1 MGGGVTNPLFALDI
15 TEEINDGKKNQIQD
29 SQEEILNIKQ
39 NGKLNADMK
48 LGKKFTTITN
58 EANSNG
64 TATGKTLT
72 IQDDHEADNI
82 VITNLGNQDSSKWQ
96 TKVVQGSKEGLSL
109 TIENGSGGD
118 SGAAAKWSGEIAGGA
133 GTLKINNAHADSEW
147 TGVVTGGA
155 GKVEITN
162 SGTYKTGKVTGG
174 DGAVSITNAGTFQS
188 DVDTQKGDVTLT
200 NNKTW
205 ETGTITHKGAGNLTI
220 NNNKD
225 ATLKSVISGNSA
237 GTGTITIYNN
247 GTMDTSATITAN
259 SATKQLVINNGMP
272 EETLN
277 ANAEI
282 KGAITAGDNGAIIT
296 NRAKISGLI
305 TAGGGKGEQ
314 GTTINNFSGS
324 ITGGIKGS
332 VGDLTI
338 ENYAEISGSSKK
350 IETVADGN
358 LTINNYAGGDIKAEI
373 DAATQVATSVNITNY
388 AGATISGAVKLKSED
403 QKSATLTNH
412 GSITSAIDAS
422 GQNVTITNAGSIT
435 HANGVKF
442 TGETQKTNT
451 LNNSGH
457 ISKVETA
464 TGGVLTLTNTGSG
477 IIDVI
482 NAGSSTNINVASGY
496 AVDISSDR
504 KKADGGAW
512 VYETDGAINVTG
524 DGKVNFGTGSAGA
537 AFRAAGNNGPAFIIA
552 DMDIGKQYDL
562 SKFIAGNKA
571 NTNMA
576 TTDQIAQNIG
586 FTNSLYG
593 ASFDSNGIMTISV
606 EANKSI
612 GALGAI
618 QSIANMNSQMTRAQS
633 IIDGVFDAVAT
644 GEIGNLPY
652 PREGAISTQYTGAS
666 KKSKLEELAE
676 AVESEKDPKAKEEKL
691 ALLLAE
697 KERANK
703 SWIGF
708 ATPYFSTSSI
718 AATGFAATNGSAMG
732 FVGGAAKA
740 LDNGVLFGAH
750 IGVESQNAGK
760 VGAEMQSLG
769 SSFMAGVHTK
779 MPLGQVNK
787 ASLSLVPF
795 VKLQANA
802 MLAANSY
809 RLTPLMDTTREAT
822 GLVSGFS
829 ASALFG
835 LDMPTNFGYITPE
848 IGLMQQAVIM
858 PELAFNS
865 FNTAANNQTI
875 KGTTATPMYL
885 LAQVRY
891 TKAIKLEKMS
901 LFPTIKAGI
910 RYAMTGNSFV
920 SSINVQN
927 GLFYATNNID
937 SFVGVLEAGLGAKL
951 GQNASINLSYG
962 GEFGAQVKT
971 HNINVRVGWQF

>member
-1 MGGGVTNPLFALDI
+1 MGGGVTNPLFAKEVNSDI
-15 TEEINDGKKNQIQD
+15 GSDALKNNHN
-29 SQEEILNIKQ
+29 EAELTFGQ
-39 NGKLNADMK
+39 NA
-48 LGKKFTTITN
+48 KFTENQTLGDKTTSIIN
-58 EANSNG
+58 NAN
-64 TATGKTLT
+64 K
-72 IQDDHEADNI
+72 I
-82 VITNLGNQDSSKWQ
+82 
-96 TKVVQGSKEGLSL
+96 
-109 TIENGSGGD
+109 GGD
-118 SGAAAKWSGEIAGGA
+118 SGDKKLTIDTTNKNPTITITNKVGGSNSWNAEIDAQAYEGELILNNGGEAAAKWSKKVTGA
-133 GTLKINNAHADSEW
+133 SAKGDNKKLTINNAHAESEW
-147 TGVVTGGA
+147 SGAIEAKQSITTINNKGKITGAITGAEGAVTVNNSGTIETGAITGGA
-155 GKVEITN
+155 GGLTIENKENGTIKSATTTTGQFNLTNNGKIEGAITASGVTEIMNNGTISGAITMSGTNKSTLTNFGTISAEVKLSGGKDTANASTLVNNHGGEITKITFNDDHGVIENQGIIGDQKTATNVAIGQTASKAGHTIRNLTGGQIVSKIEMKTAATDGKINTLDNQGLISGAIEFGEGHDKDAKGGGITN
-162 SGTYKTGKVTGG
+162 SGTISGTTLLQGKN
-174 DGAVSITNAGTFQS
+174 IN
-188 DVDTQKGDVTLT
+188 LT
-200 NNKTW
+200 N
-205 ETGTITHKGAGNLTI
+205 
-220 NNNKD
+220 
-225 ATLKSVISGNSA
+225 
-237 GTGTITIYNN
+237 
-247 GTMDTSATITAN
+247 
-259 SATKQLVINNGMP
+259 
-272 EETLN
+272 
-277 ANAEI
+277 
-282 KGAITAGDNGAIIT
+282 
-296 NRAKISGLI
+296 
-305 TAGGGKGEQ
+305 
-314 GTTINNFSGS
+314 SGS
-324 ITGGIKGS
+324 ITGEITLKG
-332 VGDLTI
+332 GTANANEHL
-338 ENYAEISGSSKK
+338 
-350 IETVADGN
+350 
-358 LTINNYAGGDIKAEI
+358 
-373 DAATQVATSVNITNY
+373 
-388 AGATISGAVKLKSED
+388 
-403 QKSATLTNH
+403 
-412 GSITSAIDAS
+412 
-422 GQNVTITNAGSIT
+422 TITNSGSID
-435 HANGVKF
+435 KI
-442 TGETQKTNT
+442 T
-451 LNNSGH
+451 LNQGNSVAHISNSGQ
-457 ISKVETA
+457 IGSLNFAVAGTA
-464 TGGVLTLTNTGSG
+464 VLGKNFAVTLEDKASYDTN
-477 IIDVI
+477 
-482 NAGSSTNINVASGY
+482 
-496 AVDISSDR
+496 
-504 KKADGGAW
+504 
-512 VYETDGAINVTG
+512 GAIKI
-524 DGKVNFGTGSAGA
+524 DGNTNATIKLEGVSNA
-537 AFRAAGNNGPAFIIA
+537 RAAGDKAFIVN
-552 DMDIGKQYDL
+552 IGQGFQVGEAYDL
-562 SKFIAGNKA
+562 KNFIKA
-571 NTNMA
+571 NAIQNAQGGNIKDTLA
-576 TTDQIAQNIG
+576 QSLEGRIDTTQNIYDINFSG
-586 FTNSLYG
+586 G
-593 ASFDSNGIMTISV
+593 AMTISV

-644 GEIGNLPY
+644 GEIGNLSY

-858 PELAFNS
+858 PELTFNS
-865 FNTAANNQTI
+865 FNTAANNQVI

-910 RYAMTGNSFV
+910 RYAMAGNSFV

-951 GQNASINLSYG
+951 GQNTAINLSYG

>member
-1 MGGGVTNPLFALDI
+1 MGGGVTNPLFALDLTDNSDKNAEVAKDDY
-15 TEEINDGKKNQIQD
+15 TE
-29 SQEEILNIKQ
+29 LNIKGT
-39 NGKLNADMK
+39 NGQLNFNAN
-48 LGKKFTTITN
+48 LGKNVETINN
-58 EANSNG
+58 EANSKG
-64 TATGKTLT
+64 AATGKTLT
-72 IQDDHEADNI
+72 IQNDHLKDQ
-82 VITNLGNQDSSKWQ
+82 ITINNLGNTDESKWQ
-96 TKVVQGSKEGLSL
+96 TKVVQGTKADLVL
-109 TIENGSGGD
+109 TINNGSEK
-118 SGAAAKWSGEIAGGA
+118 AAAKWSGEIAGGA

-147 TGVVTGGA
+147 IGVVTGGA

-188 DVDTQKGDVTLT
+188 EVDTQKGDVTLT

-205 ETGTITHKGAGNLTI
+205 ETGAITHKGAGNLTI

-237 GTGTITIYNN
+237 GTGEINIINN
-247 GTMDTSATITAN
+247 GTMDTTATITADDK
-259 SATKQLVINNGMP
+259 TKRLNIQNGVSSTEAANPQADIKGTITAKANGALIINH
-272 EETLN
+272 
-277 ANAEI
+277 AI
-282 KGAITAGDNGAIIT
+282 ISGAITAG
-296 NRAKISGLI
+296 S
-305 TAGGGKGEQ
+305 GKGDK
-314 GTTINNFSGS
+314 GTTIRNLSGS
-324 ITGGIKGS
+324 ITGGIKAGA
-332 VGDLTI
+332 GDLTI
-338 ENYAEISGSSKK
+338 ENYAEISGSGKK
-350 IETVADGN
+350 IETAAGN
-358 LTINNYAGGDIKAEI
+358 LTINNHAGDIKAEI
-373 DAATQVATSVNITNY
+373 DAATAVATSVNITNY
-388 AGATISGAVKLKSED
+388 AGATISGEVKLKSAE
-403 QKSATLTNH
+403 QKSATLDNRGKITGAVTATGENV
-412 GSITSAIDAS
+412 SI
-422 GQNVTITNAGSIT
+422 NNAGSIT

-442 TGETQKTNT
+442 TGADSKVNT

-457 ISKVETA
+457 ISKVDTA

-482 NAGSSTNINVASGY
+482 NAGASTTINVASGY

-504 KKADGGAW
+504 TKADGGAW

-524 DGKVNFGTGSAGA
+524 DGKVNFETGSAGA
-537 AFRAAGNNGPAFIIA
+537 AFRAAGNNGPAFIIT

-562 SKFIAGNKA
+562 KSFIKGQDK
-571 NTNMA
+571 TNMT

-593 ASFDSNGIMTISV
+593 ASFDSNGMMTISV

-644 GEIGNLPY
+644 GEIGNLSY

-697 KERANK
+697 KEKANK

-858 PELAFNS
+858 PELTFNS
-865 FNTAANNQTI
+865 FNTTANNQTI

-910 RYAMTGNSFV
+910 RYAMAGNSFV
-920 SSINVQN
+920 SSINVQKR
-927 GLFYATNNID
+927 LFYATNNID

-951 GQNASINLSYG
+951 GQNTAINLSYG

>member
-1 MGGGVTNPLFALDI
+1 MKTGKIGGGDGGLT
-15 TEEINDGKKNQIQD
+15 INNKENAKIESAVESSGA
-29 SQEEILNIKQ
+29 LNIV
-39 NGKLNADMK
+39 N
-48 LGKKFTTITN
+48 
-58 EANSNG
+58 NG
-64 TATGKTLT
+64 TM
-72 IQDDHEADNI
+72 
-82 VITNLGNQDSSKWQ
+82 
-96 TKVVQGSKEGLSL
+96 
-109 TIENGSGGD
+109 
-118 SGAAAKWSGEIAGGA
+118 SGEIKGTAQGA
-133 GTLKINNAHADSEW
+133 TSIINNASGTISGKITMTGSASTLTNSGKITSAD
-147 TGVVTGGA
+147 GVLLSGGKDTANASTLVNNHGGEITKITFNDDHGVIENQGIIGDQNTATNVAIGQTASKAGHTIKNLTGGQIVSKIEMTKA
-155 GKVEITN
+155 AADGKINTLDNQGLISGAIEFGEGHDKDAKGGSITN
-162 SGTYKTGKVTGG
+162 SGTISGTTLLQGKN
-174 DGAVSITNAGTFQS
+174 IN
-188 DVDTQKGDVTLT
+188 LT
-200 NNKTW
+200 N
-205 ETGTITHKGAGNLTI
+205 
-220 NNNKD
+220 
-225 ATLKSVISGNSA
+225 
-237 GTGTITIYNN
+237 
-247 GTMDTSATITAN
+247 
-259 SATKQLVINNGMP
+259 
-272 EETLN
+272 
-277 ANAEI
+277 
-282 KGAITAGDNGAIIT
+282 
-296 NRAKISGLI
+296 
-305 TAGGGKGEQ
+305 
-314 GTTINNFSGS
+314 SGS
-324 ITGGIKGS
+324 ITGEITLKG
-332 VGDLTI
+332 GT
-338 ENYAEISGSSKK
+338 
-350 IETVADGN
+350 
-358 LTINNYAGGDIKAEI
+358 
-373 DAATQVATSVNITNY
+373 ATANEH
-388 AGATISGAVKLKSED
+388 L
-403 QKSATLTNH
+403 
-412 GSITSAIDAS
+412 
-422 GQNVTITNAGSIT
+422 TITNSGSIDKIT
-435 HANGVKF
+435 LNQANSVAHISNSGQIGSLNFAQAGTAVLGKNFAVTLEDKASYDANGAIKIE
-442 TGETQKTNT
+442 G
-451 LNNSGH
+451 
-457 ISKVETA
+457 TA
-464 TGGVLTLTNTGSG
+464 TNQKIHLE
-477 IIDVI
+477 
-482 NAGSSTNINVASGY
+482 
-496 AVDISSDR
+496 DIS
-504 KKADGGAW
+504 A
-512 VYETDGAINVTG
+512 T
-524 DGKVNFGTGSAGA
+524 
-537 AFRAAGNNGPAFIIA
+537 RAAGDKAFIVN
-552 DMDIGKQYDL
+552 IGQGFQVGEAYDL
-562 SKFIAGNKA
+562 QNFIKA
-571 NTNMA
+571 NEIKVGAQDIKGTLGTYLTGKVG
-576 TTDQIAQNIG
+576 TTQNIYDINFSG
-586 FTNSLYG
+586 G
-593 ASFDSNGIMTISV
+593 AMTISV

-644 GEIGNLPY
+644 GEIGNLSY

-910 RYAMTGNSFV
+910 RYAMAGNSFV

-951 GQNASINLSYG
+951 GQNTAINLSYG

>member
-1 MGGGVTNPLFALDI
+1 MSKASGDTND
-15 TEEINDGKKNQIQD
+15 
-29 SQEEILNIKQ
+29 
-39 NGKLNADMK
+39 KLNVLNNWGTISGDIEVGKDANTNMK
-48 LGKKFTTITN
+48 GNSVNNYNIITGAVTLQGKNINLTNFGSITG
-58 EANSNG
+58 EITLKGG
-64 TATGKTLT
+64 TATVGEHLT
-72 IQDDHEADNI
+72 
-82 VITNLGNQDSSKWQ
+82 
-96 TKVVQGSKEGLSL
+96 
-109 TIENGSGGD
+109 
-118 SGAAAKWSGEIAGGA
+118 
-133 GTLKINNAHADSEW
+133 
-147 TGVVTGGA
+147 
-155 GKVEITN
+155 ITN
-162 SGTYKTGKVTGG
+162 SG
-174 DGAVSITNAGTFQS
+174 SIDKITLNQANSVAHISNSGSIGSLNFAQAGTAVLGKNFA
-188 DVDTQKGDVTLT
+188 VTLED
-200 NNKTW
+200 K
-205 ETGTITHKGAGNLTI
+205 A
-220 NNNKD
+220 
-225 ATLKSVISGNSA
+225 S
-237 GTGTITIYNN
+237 Y
-247 GTMDTSATITAN
+247 DT
-259 SATKQLVINNGMP
+259 
-272 EETLN
+272 
-277 ANAEI
+277 
-282 KGAITAGDNGAIIT
+282 NGAIKIEGT
-296 NRAKISGLI
+296 NTNSTIKLEGVSNARA
-305 TAGGGKGEQ
+305 AGDKAFIVNIGQGFQVGEAYELKNFIKANAIQNAQGGNIKDTLAQSLEGRID
-314 GTTINNFSGS
+314 TTQNIYDINFSG
-324 ITGGIKGS
+324 
-332 VGDLTI
+332 
-338 ENYAEISGSSKK
+338 
-350 IETVADGN
+350 
-358 LTINNYAGGDIKAEI
+358 
-373 DAATQVATSVNITNY
+373 
-388 AGATISGAVKLKSED
+388 GA
-403 QKSATLTNH
+403 
-412 GSITSAIDAS
+412 
-422 GQNVTITNAGSIT
+422 
-435 HANGVKF
+435 
-442 TGETQKTNT
+442 
-451 LNNSGH
+451 
-457 ISKVETA
+457 
-464 TGGVLTLTNTGSG
+464 
-477 IIDVI
+477 
-482 NAGSSTNINVASGY
+482 
-496 AVDISSDR
+496 
-504 KKADGGAW
+504 
-512 VYETDGAINVTG
+512 
-524 DGKVNFGTGSAGA
+524 
-537 AFRAAGNNGPAFIIA
+537 
-552 DMDIGKQYDL
+552 
-562 SKFIAGNKA
+562 
-571 NTNMA
+571 
-576 TTDQIAQNIG
+576 
-586 FTNSLYG
+586 
-593 ASFDSNGIMTISV
+593 MTISV

-644 GEIGNLPY
+644 GEIGNLSY

-676 AVESEKDPKAKEEKL
+676 AVESEKDPKVKEEKL

-697 KERANK
+697 KEKANK

-858 PELAFNS
+858 PELTFNS

-910 RYAMTGNSFV
+910 RYAMMGDSFV
-920 SSINVQN
+920 SAIRFTSSSSES
-927 GLFYATNNID
+927 FYATNTID
-937 SFVGVLEAGLGAKL
+937 SFVGVVEAGLGAKI
-951 GQNASINLSYG
+951 GENTGINLSYG
-962 GEFGAQVKT
+962 GEFGSQIST

>member
-1 MGGGVTNPLFALDI
+1 MGGGVTNPLFAKEVNNDI
-15 TEEINDGKKNQIQD
+15 TANALKNVHN
-29 SQEEILNIKQ
+29 EAELTFGQ
-39 NGKLNADMK
+39 NA
-48 LGKKFTTITN
+48 KFTAEQTLGSNTTTIIN
-58 EANSNG
+58 NANKIGGDNG
-64 TATGKTLT
+64 DKTLT
-72 IQDDHEADNI
+72 ITGEATDRKQITIQNNSNTDTGWNSAI
-82 VITNLGNQDSSKWQ
+82 TATDYKGELVIF
-96 TKVVQGSKEGLSL
+96 
-109 TIENGSGGD
+109 NGSD
-118 SGAAAKWSGEIAGGA
+118 NAAAKWTKAVTA
-133 GTLKINNAHADSEW
+133 GTTDETSKLTINNAHADSVW
-147 TGVVTGGA
+147 SGNIDAKGAANITNSGVFKGAVTGGA
-155 GKVEITN
+155 GA
-162 SGTYKTGKVTGG
+162 VT
-174 DGAVSITNAGTFQS
+174 I
-188 DVDTQKGDVTLT
+188 T
-200 NNKTW
+200 NNKEW
-205 ETGTITHKGAGNLTI
+205 GETGNKDTGKITSKAGDLIVNNAKDATIYGSIVGDSDTKSTGKITI
-220 NNNKD
+220 NNNGIIGAASD
-225 ATLKSVISGNSA
+225 AKIEPGDKA
-237 GTGTITIYNN
+237 GTLT
-247 GTMDTSATITAN
+247 
-259 SATKQLVINNGMP
+259 INNGMP
-272 EETLN
+272 GETLN

-282 KGAITAGDNGAIIT
+282 KGAITAGANGAIIT
-296 NRAKISGLI
+296 NRAIISGAI
-305 TAGGGKGEQ
+305 TAGSGKGEK
-314 GTTINNFSGS
+314 GTTITNYSGS

-332 VGDLTI
+332 AGDLTI
-338 ENYAEISGSSKK
+338 ENYAEISGNGKK
-350 IETVADGN
+350 IETAAGN
-358 LTINNYAGGDIKAEI
+358 LTINNHAGDIKAEI
-373 DAATQVATSVNITNY
+373 DAATAVATSVNITNY

-422 GQNVTITNAGSIT
+422 GQNVTITNTGSIT

-442 TGETQKTNT
+442 TGEAQKTNT

-457 ISKVETA
+457 ISKVDTV
-464 TGGVLTLTNTGSG
+464 TGGVLTLTNTGNG

-482 NAGSSTNINVASGY
+482 NAGTNTNINVASGY

-524 DGKVNFGTGSAGA
+524 DGKVNFETGSAGA
-537 AFRAAGNNGPAFIIA
+537 AFRAAGNNGPAFIIT

-562 SKFIAGNKA
+562 KSFIKGQDK
-571 NTNMA
+571 TNMT

-593 ASFDSNGIMTISV
+593 ASFDKNGIMTISV

-644 GEIGNLPY
+644 GEIGHLSY

-910 RYAMTGNSFV
+910 RYAMAGNSFV

-927 GLFYATNNID
+927 GLFYATNSID

-951 GQNASINLSYG
+951 GQNTAINLSYG

>member
-1 MGGGVTNPLFALDI
+1 MGGGGVTNPLFAEEVNIDK
-15 TEEINDGKKNQIQD
+15 EINGKDLN
-29 SQEEILNIKQ
+29 SEESGKYNKEIVNISGAAGDLKGNSTLGTKTETLNIKSDSK
-39 NGKLNADMK
+39 GISGGTL
-48 LGKKFTTITN
+48 TIKDDHATETLTINN
-58 EANSNG
+58 EANEATKAAGKIAQG
-64 TATGKTLT
+64 TKADLVLT
-72 IQDDHEADNI
+72 IN
-82 VITNLGNQDSSKWQ
+82 
-96 TKVVQGSKEGLSL
+96 
-109 TIENGSGGD
+109 NGSEK
-118 SGAAAKWSGEIAGGA
+118 AAAKWSGEIAGGA
-133 GTLKINNAHADSEW
+133 GKLTINNAHAQSEW
-147 TGVVTGGA
+147 TGKVVA
-155 GKVEITN
+155 GNGTTEIKN
-162 SGTYKTGKVTGG
+162 DGVYKGV
-174 DGAVSITNAGTFQS
+174 V
-188 DVDTQKGDVTLT
+188 
-200 NNKTW
+200 
-205 ETGTITHKGAGNLTI
+205 ETGTDNNSTGNTTITNNLTWGSTGDDAKITHKGKGDLTI
-220 NNNKD
+220 NNNQGGTIASKILGD
-225 ATLKSVISGNSA
+225 TT
-237 GTGTITIYNN
+237 GTGTIKIVNN
-247 GTMDTSATITAN
+247 GEIASTAGITADDKTGYLSIENGVSSTGAANPQADIKSTITAKAN
-259 SATKQLVINNGMP
+259 GALIINK
-272 EETLN
+272 
-277 ANAEI
+277 AI
-282 KGAITAGDNGAIIT
+282 ISGAITGGSGESKDN
-296 NRAKISGLI
+296 K
-305 TAGGGKGEQ
+305 
-314 GTTINNFSGS
+314 GTTIRNLSGS
-324 ITGGIKGS
+324 ITGGIKAGT
-332 VGDLTI
+332 GDLTI

-350 IETVADGN
+350 IETVSGTKK
-358 LTINNYAGGDIKAEI
+358 LTINNHAGDIKAEI

-388 AGATISGAVKLKSED
+388 AGATISGAVKLKSAD

-412 GSITSAIDAS
+412 GSITNAIDAS
-422 GQNVTITNAGSIT
+422 GQNVTITNTGSIT

-442 TGETQKTNT
+442 TGEAQKTNT

-464 TGGVLTLTNTGSG
+464 TANSILTLTNTGNG

-512 VYETDGAINVTG
+512 VYDTDGAINVTG

-571 NTNMA
+571 NTNMT

-644 GEIGNLPY
+644 GEIGNLSY

-666 KKSKLEELAE
+666 RKSKLEELAE

-697 KERANK
+697 KEKANK

-910 RYAMTGNSFV
+910 RYAMMGDSFV
-920 SSINVQN
+920 SAIRFTSSSSES
-927 GLFYATNNID
+927 FYATNTID
-937 SFVGVLEAGLGAKL
+937 SFVGVVEAGLGAKI
-951 GQNASINLSYG
+951 GENTGINLSYG
-962 GEFGAQVKT
+962 GEFGSQIST

>member
-1 MGGGVTNPLFALDI
+1 MGGGVTNPLFAEEVNIDK
-15 TEEINDGKKNQIQD
+15 EINGKDLTNEESNKYNKDIVNISGAGGELKGDATKLGKNT
-29 SQEEILNIKQ
+29 STLNIK
-39 NGKLNADMK
+39 NDSKGISGGKV
-48 LGKKFTTITN
+48 
-58 EANSNG
+58 
-64 TATGKTLT
+64 T
-72 IQDDHEADNI
+72 IQDDHATNSVTINNYAQDGAKAAGEIVQGGKAGTSAEQPFTLTINNGTSEALGKWNGKVTGSTADNAKL
-82 VITNLGNQDSSKWQ
+82 VINNDHAESEW
-96 TKVVQGSKEGLSL
+96 
-109 TIENGSGGD
+109 I
-118 SGAAAKWSGEIAGGA
+118 GEIAGGKA
-133 GTLKINNAHADSEW
+133 ATEVNNYGTMKTGKIGGGDGGLTINNKENAKIESAVESSGALNIVNNGTMSGEIKGTAQGATSIINNASGTISGKITM
-147 TGVVTGGA
+147 TGYASKLANSGKITSTDGVLLSGGKDTANASTLTNNHGGEITKITFNDDHGVIINQGIIGDKNTATNVAIGQTGSKAGHTIKNITGGQIVSKIEMTKA
-155 GKVEITN
+155 AADGKINTLDNQGLISGAIEFGEEHDKDAKGGGITN
-162 SGTYKTGKVTGG
+162 SGTISGTTLLQGKN
-174 DGAVSITNAGTFQS
+174 IN
-188 DVDTQKGDVTLT
+188 LT
-200 NNKTW
+200 N
-205 ETGTITHKGAGNLTI
+205 
-220 NNNKD
+220 
-225 ATLKSVISGNSA
+225 
-237 GTGTITIYNN
+237 
-247 GTMDTSATITAN
+247 
-259 SATKQLVINNGMP
+259 
-272 EETLN
+272 
-277 ANAEI
+277 
-282 KGAITAGDNGAIIT
+282 
-296 NRAKISGLI
+296 
-305 TAGGGKGEQ
+305 
-314 GTTINNFSGS
+314 SGS
-324 ITGGIKGS
+324 ITGEITLKG
-332 VGDLTI
+332 GT
-338 ENYAEISGSSKK
+338 
-350 IETVADGN
+350 
-358 LTINNYAGGDIKAEI
+358 
-373 DAATQVATSVNITNY
+373 ATANEH
-388 AGATISGAVKLKSED
+388 L
-403 QKSATLTNH
+403 
-412 GSITSAIDAS
+412 
-422 GQNVTITNAGSIT
+422 TITNSGSIDKIKLDN
-435 HANGVKF
+435 ANSVAHI
-442 TGETQKTNT
+442 
-451 LNNSGH
+451 NNSGS
-457 ISKVETA
+457 IGSLNFAAAGTA
-464 TGGVLTLTNTGSG
+464 VLGKNFAVTLEDKASYDTN
-477 IIDVI
+477 
-482 NAGSSTNINVASGY
+482 
-496 AVDISSDR
+496 
-504 KKADGGAW
+504 
-512 VYETDGAINVTG
+512 GAIKI
-524 DGKVNFGTGSAGA
+524 DGNTNATIKLEGVSNA
-537 AFRAAGNNGPAFIIA
+537 RAAGDKAFIVN
-552 DMDIGKQYDL
+552 IGQGFQVGEAYDL
-562 SKFIAGNKA
+562 KNFIKA
-571 NTNMA
+571 NAIQNAQGTSIKDTLA
-576 TTDQIAQNIG
+576 QSLEGRIDTTQNIYDINFSG
-586 FTNSLYG
+586 G
-593 ASFDSNGIMTISV
+593 AMTINI

-644 GEIGNLPY
+644 GEIGHLSY

-676 AVESEKDPKAKEEKL
+676 AVEAEKDPKVKEEKL

-697 KERANK
+697 KEKANK

-910 RYAMTGNSFV
+910 RYAMAGNSFV

-951 GQNASINLSYG
+951 GQNTAINLSYG

>member
-1 MGGGVTNPLFALDI
+1 MAKDDY
-15 TEEINDGKKNQIQD
+15 TE
-29 SQEEILNIKQ
+29 LNIKGADGQ
-39 NGKLNADMK
+39 LNFDAN
-48 LGKKFTTITN
+48 LGKNVETIN
-58 EANSNG
+58 NKANSKG
-64 TATGKTLT
+64 AATGKTLT
-72 IQDDHEADNI
+72 IQSDHLKDQ
-82 VITNLGNQDSSKWQ
+82 ITINNLGNTDESKWQ
-96 TKVVQGSKEGLSL
+96 TKVVQGNKADLVL
-109 TIENGSGGD
+109 TINNGSEK
-118 SGAAAKWSGEIAGGA
+118 AAAKWSGEITGGA
-133 GTLKINNAHADSEW
+133 GTLKINNAHANSEW

-174 DGAVSITNAGTFQS
+174 DGAVSITNTGTFQS
-188 DVDTQKGDVTLT
+188 EVDTQKGDVTLT

-205 ETGTITHKGAGNLTI
+205 ETGAITHKGAGNLTI

-237 GTGTITIYNN
+237 GTGEINIINN
-247 GTMDTSATITAN
+247 GTMDTTATITADN
-259 SATKQLVINNGMP
+259 KTKRLNIQNGVSSTGAANPQADIKGTITAKENGALIINH
-272 EETLN
+272 
-277 ANAEI
+277 AI
-282 KGAITAGDNGAIIT
+282 ISGAITAGNGEGD
-296 NRAKISGLI
+296 K
-305 TAGGGKGEQ
+305 
-314 GTTINNFSGS
+314 GTTITNFSGS
-324 ITGGIKGS
+324 ITGGIKAGT
-332 VGDLTI
+332 GDLTI
-338 ENYAEISGSSKK
+338 ENYAEISDNSKK
-350 IETVADGN
+350 IETVSGTKK
-358 LTINNYAGGDIKAEI
+358 LTINNHAGDIKAEI
-373 DAATQVATSVNITNY
+373 DAATQVATSVNITND
-388 AGATISGAVKLKSED
+388 AGATISGAVKLKSAD

-412 GSITSAIDAS
+412 GSITNAIDAG
-422 GQNVTITNAGSIT
+422 GQNVTINNTGSIT

-442 TGETQKTNT
+442 TGADSKVNT

-464 TGGVLTLTNTGSG
+464 TANSILTLTNTGSG

-482 NAGSSTNINVASGY
+482 NAGSSTTINVASGY

-504 KKADGGAW
+504 TKADGGAW

-562 SKFIAGNKA
+562 SKFIAGNKTS
-571 NTNMA
+571 TNMNTA
-576 TTDQIAQNIG
+576 DQIAQNIG

-593 ASFDSNGIMTISV
+593 ASFDKNGIMTISV

-644 GEIGNLPY
+644 GEIGNLSY
-652 PREGAISTQYTGAS
+652 PREGAISAQYTGAS

-835 LDMPTNFGYITPE
+835 LDMPTNFGFITPE

-858 PELAFNS
+858 PELTFNS

-885 LAQVRY
+885 LAQIRY
-891 TKAIKLEKMS
+891 TKAIKLEKIS

-910 RYAMTGNSFV
+910 RYAMAGNSFV

-951 GQNASINLSYG
+951 GQNTAINLSYG

>member
-1 MGGGVTNPLFALDI
+1 MNGKDLNNEFSGKYNVEIVDIKGGNGEISGNSTLGAK
-15 TEEINDGKKNQIQD
+15 TET
-29 SQEEILNIKQ
+29 LNIK
-39 NGKLNADMK
+39 NDSKGISDGKV
-48 LGKKFTTITN
+48 
-58 EANSNG
+58 
-64 TATGKTLT
+64 T
-72 IQDDHEADNI
+72 IQDDHT
-82 VITNLGNQDSSKWQ
+82 TNSVTINNYAQDGAKAAGEI
-96 TKVVQGSKEGLSL
+96 VQGGKEGLTL
-109 TIENGSGGD
+109 TINNGTSEALGKWNGKVTGNTANNAKLVINNKHAD
-118 SGAAAKWSGEIAGGA
+118 SEWIGEIAGGKA
-133 GTLKINNAHADSEW
+133 ATEVNNYGTMKTGKIGGGDGGLTINNKENAKIESAVESSGALNIVNNGTMSGEIKGTGRGATSIINNASGTISGKITMTGFASTLTNSGKITSAD
-147 TGVVTGGA
+147 GVLLSGGKDTANASTLVNNHGGEITKITFSDDHGVIENQGIIGDKNTATNVAIGQTAGKAGHTIRNLTGGQIVSKIEMTKA
-155 GKVEITN
+155 AADGKINKIENEGLISGAIEFGGGHDQDAKGGGITN
-162 SGTYKTGKVTGG
+162 SGTISGTTLLQGKN
-174 DGAVSITNAGTFQS
+174 IN
-188 DVDTQKGDVTLT
+188 LT
-200 NNKTW
+200 N
-205 ETGTITHKGAGNLTI
+205 
-220 NNNKD
+220 
-225 ATLKSVISGNSA
+225 
-237 GTGTITIYNN
+237 
-247 GTMDTSATITAN
+247 
-259 SATKQLVINNGMP
+259 
-272 EETLN
+272 
-277 ANAEI
+277 
-282 KGAITAGDNGAIIT
+282 
-296 NRAKISGLI
+296 
-305 TAGGGKGEQ
+305 
-314 GTTINNFSGS
+314 SGS
-324 ITGGIKGS
+324 ITGEITLKG
-332 VGDLTI
+332 GTANANEHL
-338 ENYAEISGSSKK
+338 
-350 IETVADGN
+350 
-358 LTINNYAGGDIKAEI
+358 
-373 DAATQVATSVNITNY
+373 
-388 AGATISGAVKLKSED
+388 
-403 QKSATLTNH
+403 
-412 GSITSAIDAS
+412 
-422 GQNVTITNAGSIT
+422 TITNSGSIDKIT
-435 HANGVKF
+435 LNQANSVAHISNSGSIDKITLNQANSVAHISNSGSIGSLNFAAAGTAVLGKNF
-442 TGETQKTNT
+442 AVTLEDKASYDTNGAIKIEGTNT
-451 LNNSGH
+451 NST
-457 ISKVETA
+457 IKLE
-464 TGGVLTLTNTGSG
+464 GVS
-477 IIDVI
+477 
-482 NAGSSTNINVASGY
+482 NA
-496 AVDISSDR
+496 
-504 KKADGGAW
+504 
-512 VYETDGAINVTG
+512 
-524 DGKVNFGTGSAGA
+524 
-537 AFRAAGNNGPAFIIA
+537 RAAGDKAFIVN
-552 DMDIGKQYDL
+552 IGQGFQVGEAYDL
-562 SKFIAGNKA
+562 KNFIKA
-571 NTNMA
+571 NAIQNAQGTSIKDTLA
-576 TTDQIAQNIG
+576 QSLEGRIDTTQNIYDINFSG
-586 FTNSLYG
+586 G
-593 ASFDSNGIMTISV
+593 AMTISV

-858 PELAFNS
+858 PELTFNS

-885 LAQVRY
+885 LAQIRY

-910 RYAMTGNSFV
+910 RYAMAGNSFV

>member
-1 MGGGVTNPLFALDI
+1 MGGGVTNPLFAESVDI
-15 TEEINDGKKNQIQD
+15 TTSLDGKDLTSEESNKYNKDIVNISGTGGELKGDATKLGKNT
-29 SQEEILNIKQ
+29 STLNIKSDSKGISG
-39 NGKLNADMK
+39 GKV
-48 LGKKFTTITN
+48 
-58 EANSNG
+58 
-64 TATGKTLT
+64 T
-72 IQDDHEADNI
+72 IQDDHA
-82 VITNLGNQDSSKWQ
+82 TNSVTINNYAQDGAKAAGEI
-96 TKVVQGSKEGLSL
+96 VQGGKAGTSAEQPFTL
-109 TIENGSGGD
+109 TINNGTSDALGKWNGKVTGSTANNAKLVINNKHAD
-118 SGAAAKWSGEIAGGA
+118 SEWIGEIAGGKA
-133 GTLKINNAHADSEW
+133 ATEVNNYGTMKTGKIGGGDGGLTINNKENAKIESAVESSGALNIVNNGTMSGEIKGTGQGATSIINNASGTISGKITMTGSASTLANSGKITSAD
-147 TGVVTGGA
+147 GVLLSGGKDTANVSTLVNNHGGEITKITFNDDHGVIENQGIIGDQKTTTNVAIGQAAGKAGHTIKNITGGQIVSKIEMTKA
-155 GKVEITN
+155 AADGKINKIENEGLISGAIEFGEGHDNDAKGGGITN
-162 SGTYKTGKVTGG
+162 SGTISGTTLLQGKN
-174 DGAVSITNAGTFQS
+174 IN
-188 DVDTQKGDVTLT
+188 LT
-200 NNKTW
+200 N
-205 ETGTITHKGAGNLTI
+205 
-220 NNNKD
+220 
-225 ATLKSVISGNSA
+225 
-237 GTGTITIYNN
+237 
-247 GTMDTSATITAN
+247 
-259 SATKQLVINNGMP
+259 
-272 EETLN
+272 
-277 ANAEI
+277 
-282 KGAITAGDNGAIIT
+282 
-296 NRAKISGLI
+296 
-305 TAGGGKGEQ
+305 
-314 GTTINNFSGS
+314 SGS
-324 ITGGIKGS
+324 ITGEITLKG
-332 VGDLTI
+332 GT
-338 ENYAEISGSSKK
+338 
-350 IETVADGN
+350 
-358 LTINNYAGGDIKAEI
+358 
-373 DAATQVATSVNITNY
+373 ATANEH
-388 AGATISGAVKLKSED
+388 L
-403 QKSATLTNH
+403 
-412 GSITSAIDAS
+412 
-422 GQNVTITNAGSIT
+422 TITNSGSIDKIKLDN
-435 HANGVKF
+435 ANSVAHIS
-442 TGETQKTNT
+442 
-451 LNNSGH
+451 NSGQ
-457 ISKVETA
+457 IGSLNFAAAGTA
-464 TGGVLTLTNTGSG
+464 VLGKNFAVTLEDKASYDTN
-477 IIDVI
+477 
-482 NAGSSTNINVASGY
+482 
-496 AVDISSDR
+496 
-504 KKADGGAW
+504 
-512 VYETDGAINVTG
+512 GAIKI
-524 DGKVNFGTGSAGA
+524 DGNTNATIKLEGVSNA
-537 AFRAAGNNGPAFIIA
+537 RAAGDKAFIVN
-552 DMDIGKQYDL
+552 IGQGFQVGEAYDL
-562 SKFIAGNKA
+562 KNFIKA
-571 NTNMA
+571 NAIQNAQGTSIKDTLA
-576 TTDQIAQNIG
+576 QSLEGRIDTTQNIYDIN
-586 FTNSLYG
+586 F
-593 ASFDSNGIMTISV
+593 SNGAMTISV

-644 GEIGNLPY
+644 GEIGNLSY

-676 AVESEKDPKAKEEKL
+676 AVESEKDPKVKEEKL

-858 PELAFNS
+858 PELTFNS

-875 KGTTATPMYL
+875 KGTTATPLYL

-910 RYAMTGNSFV
+910 RYAMAGNSFV

-951 GQNASINLSYG
+951 GQNTAINLSYG

>member
-1 MGGGVTNPLFALDI
+1 
-15 TEEINDGKKNQIQD
+15 
-29 SQEEILNIKQ
+29 
-39 NGKLNADMK
+39 MK
-48 LGKKFTTITN
+48 
-58 EANSNG
+58 
-64 TATGKTLT
+64 
-72 IQDDHEADNI
+72 
-82 VITNLGNQDSSKWQ
+82 
-96 TKVVQGSKEGLSL
+96 
-109 TIENGSGGD
+109 
-118 SGAAAKWSGEIAGGA
+118 
-133 GTLKINNAHADSEW
+133 
-147 TGVVTGGA
+147 
-155 GKVEITN
+155 
-162 SGTYKTGKVTGG
+162 
-174 DGAVSITNAGTFQS
+174 
-188 DVDTQKGDVTLT
+188 
-200 NNKTW
+200 
-205 ETGTITHKGAGNLTI
+205 HK
-220 NNNKD
+220 
-225 ATLKSVISGNSA
+225 
-237 GTGTITIYNN
+237 
-247 GTMDTSATITAN
+247 
-259 SATKQLVINNGMP
+259 
-272 EETLN
+272 
-277 ANAEI
+277 
-282 KGAITAGDNGAIIT
+282 
-296 NRAKISGLI
+296 
-305 TAGGGKGEQ
+305 
-314 GTTINNFSGS
+314 
-324 ITGGIKGS
+324 
-332 VGDLTI
+332 
-338 ENYAEISGSSKK
+338 
-350 IETVADGN
+350 
-358 LTINNYAGGDIKAEI
+358 
-373 DAATQVATSVNITNY
+373 
-388 AGATISGAVKLKSED
+388 
-403 QKSATLTNH
+403 
-412 GSITSAIDAS
+412 
-422 GQNVTITNAGSIT
+422 
-435 HANGVKF
+435 
-442 TGETQKTNT
+442 KTNT

-464 TGGVLTLTNTGSG
+464 TANSILTLTNTGNG

-504 KKADGGAW
+504 TKADGNAW
-512 VYETDGAINVTG
+512 KYETDGAINVTG
-524 DGKVNFGTGSAGA
+524 GGKVNFGTGSTGA
-537 AFRAAGNNGPAFIIA
+537 AFRSAGNNGPAFIIA
-552 DMDIGKQYDL
+552 DMDIGEQYDL
-562 SKFIAGNKA
+562 SKFIAGSKV
-571 NTNMA
+571 NTNMT

-586 FTNSLYG
+586 FTNSLYD
-593 ASFDSNGIMTISV
+593 ASFDKNGTMTINI
-606 EANKSI
+606 EANKPI

-644 GEIGNLPY
+644 GEIGHLSY
-652 PREGAISTQYTGAS
+652 PREGAIFTQYTGAS

-676 AVESEKDPKAKEEKL
+676 AVESEKDPKVKEEKL
-691 ALLLAE
+691 TLLLAE

-718 AATGFAATNGSAMG
+718 AATGFVATNGSAMG

-809 RLTPLMDTTREAT
+809 RLTPKMDTIREAT

-858 PELAFNS
+858 PELAFSS
-865 FNTAANNQTI
+865 FNTAANNQVI
-875 KGTTATPMYL
+875 KGTTATPLYL

-910 RYAMTGNSFV
+910 CYAMMGDSFV

-951 GQNASINLSYG
+951 GQNTAINLSYG

>member
-1 MGGGVTNPLFALDI
+1 MGGGGVTNPLFAESVDI
-15 TEEINDGKKNQIQD
+15 TTALDGKDLTSEESNKYNKDIVNISGTGGELKGDGTKLGKNT
-29 SQEEILNIKQ
+29 STLNIKSDSKGISG
-39 NGKLNADMK
+39 GKV
-48 LGKKFTTITN
+48 
-58 EANSNG
+58 
-64 TATGKTLT
+64 T
-72 IQDDHEADNI
+72 IQDDHA
-82 VITNLGNQDSSKWQ
+82 TNSVTINNYAQDGAKAAGEI
-96 TKVVQGSKEGLSL
+96 VQGGKAGTSAEQPFTL
-109 TIENGSGGD
+109 TINNGTSEALGKWNGKVTG
-118 SGAAAKWSGEIAGGA
+118 STGNNAKLVINNEHAESEWIGEIAGGKA
-133 GTLKINNAHADSEW
+133 ATEVNNYGTMKTGKIGGGDGGLTIDNKENAKIESAVESSGALNIVNNGTMSGEIKGTAQGVTSIINNASGTISGKITM
-147 TGVVTGGA
+147 TGSASTLTNSGKITSTDGVLLSGGKDTANVSKLVNNHGGEITKITFNDDHGVIINQGIIGDKNTATNVAIGQTASKAGHTIKNITGGQIVSKIEMTKA
-155 GKVEITN
+155 AADGKINTLDNQGLISGAIEFGEGHDKDAKGGGITN
-162 SGTYKTGKVTGG
+162 SGTISGTTLLQGKN
-174 DGAVSITNAGTFQS
+174 IN
-188 DVDTQKGDVTLT
+188 LT
-200 NNKTW
+200 N
-205 ETGTITHKGAGNLTI
+205 
-220 NNNKD
+220 
-225 ATLKSVISGNSA
+225 
-237 GTGTITIYNN
+237 
-247 GTMDTSATITAN
+247 
-259 SATKQLVINNGMP
+259 
-272 EETLN
+272 
-277 ANAEI
+277 
-282 KGAITAGDNGAIIT
+282 
-296 NRAKISGLI
+296 
-305 TAGGGKGEQ
+305 
-314 GTTINNFSGS
+314 SGS
-324 ITGGIKGS
+324 ITGEITLKG
-332 VGDLTI
+332 GT
-338 ENYAEISGSSKK
+338 
-350 IETVADGN
+350 
-358 LTINNYAGGDIKAEI
+358 
-373 DAATQVATSVNITNY
+373 ATANEH
-388 AGATISGAVKLKSED
+388 L
-403 QKSATLTNH
+403 
-412 GSITSAIDAS
+412 
-422 GQNVTITNAGSIT
+422 TITNSGSIDKIT
-435 HANGVKF
+435 LNQANSVAHISNSGQIGSLNFAAAGTAVLGKNFAVTLEDKASYDANGAIKLEG
-442 TGETQKTNT
+442 TDSNKKIHLE
-451 LNNSGH
+451 
-457 ISKVETA
+457 
-464 TGGVLTLTNTGSG
+464 
-477 IIDVI
+477 
-482 NAGSSTNINVASGY
+482 
-496 AVDISSDR
+496 DIS
-504 KKADGGAW
+504 A
-512 VYETDGAINVTG
+512 T
-524 DGKVNFGTGSAGA
+524 
-537 AFRAAGNNGPAFIIA
+537 RAAGDKAFIVN
-552 DMDIGKQYDL
+552 IGQGFQVGEAYDL
-562 SKFIAGNKA
+562 KNFIKA
-571 NTNMA
+571 NEIKVGSQDIKDTLGTYLTGKVG
-576 TTDQIAQNIG
+576 TTQNIYDINFSG
-586 FTNSLYG
+586 G
-593 ASFDSNGIMTISV
+593 AMTINI

-644 GEIGNLPY
+644 GEIGNLSY

-676 AVESEKDPKAKEEKL
+676 AVESEKDPKVKEEKL

-885 LAQVRY
+885 LAQIRY

-910 RYAMTGNSFV
+910 RYAMAGNSFV

>member
-1 MGGGVTNPLFALDI
+1 MGGGGVTNPLFAESVDI
-15 TEEINDGKKNQIQD
+15 TTSLDGKDLTSEESNKYNKDIVNISGTGGELKGDATKLGKNT
-29 SQEEILNIKQ
+29 STLNIKSDSKGISG
-39 NGKLNADMK
+39 GKV
-48 LGKKFTTITN
+48 
-58 EANSNG
+58 
-64 TATGKTLT
+64 T
-72 IQDDHEADNI
+72 IQDDHA
-82 VITNLGNQDSSKWQ
+82 TNSVTINNYAQDGAKAAGEI
-96 TKVVQGSKEGLSL
+96 VQGGKESL
-109 TIENGSGGD
+109 TLTINNGTSDALGKWDGKVT
-118 SGAAAKWSGEIAGGA
+118 GNTANNAKLVINNDHAESEWTGEIAGGKA
-133 GTLKINNAHADSEW
+133 ATEVNNYGTMKTGKIGGGDGGLTIDNKENAKIESAVESSGALNIVNNGTMSGEIKGTAQGVTSIINNASGTISGKITMTGSASTLTNSGKITSAD
-147 TGVVTGGA
+147 GVLLSGGKDTANASTLVNNHGGEITKITFNDDHGVIENQGIIGDQKTATNVAIGQTASKAGHTIRNLTGGQIVSKIEMKTA
-155 GKVEITN
+155 AADGKINTLDNRGLISGAIEFGEGHDKDAKGGGITN
-162 SGTYKTGKVTGG
+162 SGTISGTTLLQGKN
-174 DGAVSITNAGTFQS
+174 IN
-188 DVDTQKGDVTLT
+188 LT
-200 NNKTW
+200 N
-205 ETGTITHKGAGNLTI
+205 
-220 NNNKD
+220 
-225 ATLKSVISGNSA
+225 
-237 GTGTITIYNN
+237 
-247 GTMDTSATITAN
+247 
-259 SATKQLVINNGMP
+259 
-272 EETLN
+272 
-277 ANAEI
+277 
-282 KGAITAGDNGAIIT
+282 
-296 NRAKISGLI
+296 
-305 TAGGGKGEQ
+305 
-314 GTTINNFSGS
+314 SGS
-324 ITGGIKGS
+324 ITGEITLKG
-332 VGDLTI
+332 GT
-338 ENYAEISGSSKK
+338 
-350 IETVADGN
+350 
-358 LTINNYAGGDIKAEI
+358 
-373 DAATQVATSVNITNY
+373 ATANEH
-388 AGATISGAVKLKSED
+388 L
-403 QKSATLTNH
+403 
-412 GSITSAIDAS
+412 
-422 GQNVTITNAGSIT
+422 TITNSGSID
-435 HANGVKF
+435 KI
-442 TGETQKTNT
+442 T
-451 LNNSGH
+451 LNQANSVAHISNSGS
-457 ISKVETA
+457 IGSLNFAQAGTA
-464 TGGVLTLTNTGSG
+464 VLGKNFAVTLEDKASYDTNGAIKIEGT
-477 IIDVI
+477 
-482 NAGSSTNINVASGY
+482 STNSTIKLEGVSNA
-496 AVDISSDR
+496 
-504 KKADGGAW
+504 
-512 VYETDGAINVTG
+512 
-524 DGKVNFGTGSAGA
+524 
-537 AFRAAGNNGPAFIIA
+537 RAAGDKAFIVN
-552 DMDIGKQYDL
+552 IGQGFQVGEAYDL
-562 SKFIAGNKA
+562 KNFIKA
-571 NTNMA
+571 NAIQNAQGTSIKDTLA
-576 TTDQIAQNIG
+576 QSLEGRIDTTQNIYDINFSG
-586 FTNSLYG
+586 G
-593 ASFDSNGIMTISV
+593 AMTISV

-644 GEIGNLPY
+644 GEIGNLSY

-676 AVESEKDPKAKEEKL
+676 AVESEKDPKVKEEKL

-910 RYAMTGNSFV
+910 RYAMAGNSFV

-951 GQNASINLSYG
+951 GQNTAINLSYG

>member
-1 MGGGVTNPLFALDI
+1 M
-15 TEEINDGKKNQIQD
+15 
-29 SQEEILNIKQ
+29 S
-39 NGKLNADMK
+39 
-48 LGKKFTTITN
+48 
-58 EANSNG
+58 
-64 TATGKTLT
+64 
-72 IQDDHEADNI
+72 
-82 VITNLGNQDSSKWQ
+82 
-96 TKVVQGSKEGLSL
+96 
-109 TIENGSGGD
+109 
-118 SGAAAKWSGEIAGGA
+118 
-133 GTLKINNAHADSEW
+133 
-147 TGVVTGGA
+147 
-155 GKVEITN
+155 
-162 SGTYKTGKVTGG
+162 
-174 DGAVSITNAGTFQS
+174 
-188 DVDTQKGDVTLT
+188 
-200 NNKTW
+200 
-205 ETGTITHKGAGNLTI
+205 GTITTAGKTSI
-220 NNNKD
+220 
-225 ATLKSVISGNSA
+225 I
-237 GTGTITIYNN
+237 NN
-247 GTMDTSATITAN
+247 GT
-259 SATKQLVINNGMP
+259 
-272 EETLN
+272 
-277 ANAEI
+277 
-282 KGAITAGDNGAIIT
+282 
-296 NRAKISGLI
+296 ISGAI
-305 TAGGGKGEQ
+305 TAGGGKGDK
-314 GTTINNFSGS
+314 GTTITNSSGS
-324 ITGGIKGS
+324 ITGGIKAGT
-332 VGDLTI
+332 GDLTI
-338 ENYAEISGSSKK
+338 ENYAEISGSGKK
-350 IETVADGN
+350 IETAANGN
-358 LTINNYAGGDIKAEI
+358 LTINNHAGDIKAEI
-373 DAATQVATSVNITNY
+373 DAETAVATSVKITNY
-388 AGATISGAVKLKSED
+388 AGATISGEVKLKSAD
-403 QKSATLTNH
+403 QKSATLDNRGKITGAVTATGENV
-412 GSITSAIDAS
+412 SIS
-422 GQNVTITNAGSIT
+422 NAGIINST
-435 HANGVKF
+435 VTV
-442 TGETQKTNT
+442 TGTAKKTNT

-457 ISKVETA
+457 IAKVSHTE
-464 TGGVLTLTNTGSG
+464 GILSLTNTGKG
-477 IIDVI
+477 IIDEIATTQDKVI
-482 NAGSSTNINVASGY
+482 NVVGSY

-504 KKADGGAW
+504 TKADGSEW
-512 VYETDGAINVTG
+512 KYETDNAINVTG
-524 DGKVNFGTGSAGA
+524 NGQVNFETGSAGA
-537 AFRAAGNNGPAFIIA
+537 AFRAAGNNGPAFIIT

-562 SKFIAGNKA
+562 KSFIKGQDK
-571 NTNMA
+571 TNMK

-593 ASFDSNGIMTISV
+593 ASFDSNGMMTISV

-644 GEIGNLPY
+644 GEIGNLSY

-676 AVESEKDPKAKEEKL
+676 AVESEKDPKVKEEKL

-858 PELAFNS
+858 PELTFNS
-865 FNTAANNQTI
+865 FNTTANNQTI
-875 KGTTATPMYL
+875 KGTTATPLYL

-910 RYAMTGNSFV
+910 RYAMAGNSFV

-951 GQNASINLSYG
+951 GQNTAINLSYG

>member
-1 MGGGVTNPLFALDI
+1 MGGGVTNPLFAAAAHEIGGDI
-15 TEEINDGKKNQIQD
+15 ADQDND
-29 SQEEILNIKQ
+29 Q
-39 NGKLNADMK
+39 NTGKLNGTHNNKEEITFTENA
-48 LGKKFTTITN
+48 KFTTNQTLGDKTISIIN
-58 EANSNG
+58 NANKIG
-64 TATGKTLT
+64 GDGGDKTLT
-72 IQDDHEADNI
+72 ITGEAKDRAK
-82 VITNLGNQDSSKWQ
+82 ITIQNNSN
-96 TKVVQGSKEGLSL
+96 TTEGWNSAITATGYKGELIL
-109 TIENGSGGD
+109 NNGDES
-118 SGAAAKWSGEIAGGA
+118 AAAKWTKAVTA
-133 GTLKINNAHADSEW
+133 GTTD
-147 TGVVTGGA
+147 
-155 GKVEITN
+155 
-162 SGTYKTGKVTGG
+162 
-174 DGAVSITNAGTFQS
+174 
-188 DVDTQKGDVTLT
+188 
-200 NNKTW
+200 
-205 ETGTITHKGAGNLTI
+205 ETSKLTI
-220 NNNKD
+220 NNAN
-225 ATLKSVISGNSA
+225 AKSEWSGNIDA
-237 GTGTITIYNN
+237 KGAADIINKGTMSGTITTA
-247 GTMDTSATITAN
+247 GKTSITN
-259 SATKQLVINNGMP
+259 DG
-272 EETLN
+272 
-277 ANAEI
+277 EI
-282 KGAITAGDNGAIIT
+282 SGAITANGATDITNNGTISAGVTLSGTTASKLANNGKIDAEVKLGGGTAATKPNFAHLQNAGGATIKKVNFTESYAQIDNYGTIGSETRTETAIESSVDNKVGQIINNHSTGKIISKITMSKASGDTNDKLNVLNNWGTISGDIEVGKDASTDMKGNSVNNYNIIT
-296 NRAKISGLI
+296 GAVTLQ
-305 TAGGGKGEQ
+305 GKN
-314 GTTINNFSGS
+314 INLTNSGS
-324 ITGGIKGS
+324 ITGEITLKG
-332 VGDLTI
+332 GT
-338 ENYAEISGSSKK
+338 
-350 IETVADGN
+350 
-358 LTINNYAGGDIKAEI
+358 
-373 DAATQVATSVNITNY
+373 ATANEH
-388 AGATISGAVKLKSED
+388 L
-403 QKSATLTNH
+403 
-412 GSITSAIDAS
+412 
-422 GQNVTITNAGSIT
+422 TITNSGSIDKIKLDN
-435 HANGVKF
+435 ANSVAHIS
-442 TGETQKTNT
+442 
-451 LNNSGH
+451 NSGQ
-457 ISKVETA
+457 IGSLNFAAAGTA
-464 TGGVLTLTNTGSG
+464 VLGKNFAVTLEDKASYDTN
-477 IIDVI
+477 
-482 NAGSSTNINVASGY
+482 
-496 AVDISSDR
+496 
-504 KKADGGAW
+504 
-512 VYETDGAINVTG
+512 GAIKI
-524 DGKVNFGTGSAGA
+524 DGNTNATIKLEGVSNA
-537 AFRAAGNNGPAFIIA
+537 RAAGDKAFIVN
-552 DMDIGKQYDL
+552 IGQGFQVGEAYDL
-562 SKFIAGNKA
+562 KNFIKA
-571 NTNMA
+571 NAIQNAQGTSIKDTLA
-576 TTDQIAQNIG
+576 QSLEGRIDTTQNIYDINFSG
-586 FTNSLYG
+586 G
-593 ASFDSNGIMTISV
+593 AMTISV

-644 GEIGNLPY
+644 GEIGNLSY
-652 PREGAISTQYTGAS
+652 PREGTISTQYTGAS

-676 AVESEKDPKAKEEKL
+676 AVESEKDPKVKEEKL

-910 RYAMTGNSFV
+910 RYAMAGNSFV

-951 GQNASINLSYG
+951 GQNTAINLSYG

>member
-1 MGGGVTNPLFALDI
+1 MGGVTNPLFAEEVNIDK
-15 TEEINDGKKNQIQD
+15 EINGKDLN
-29 SQEEILNIKQ
+29 SEESGKYNKEIVNISGAAGDLKGNSTLGTKTETLNIKSDSK
-39 NGKLNADMK
+39 GISGGTL
-48 LGKKFTTITN
+48 TIKDDHATETLTINN
-58 EANSNG
+58 EANEATKAAGKIAQG
-64 TATGKTLT
+64 TKADLVLT
-72 IQDDHEADNI
+72 IN
-82 VITNLGNQDSSKWQ
+82 
-96 TKVVQGSKEGLSL
+96 
-109 TIENGSGGD
+109 NGSEK
-118 SGAAAKWSGEIAGGA
+118 AAAKWSGEIAGGA
-133 GTLKINNAHADSEW
+133 GTLKINNANAQSEW
-147 TGVVTGGA
+147 TGKVVA
-155 GKVEITN
+155 GNGTTEIKN
-162 SGTYKTGKVTGG
+162 DGVYKGV
-174 DGAVSITNAGTFQS
+174 V
-188 DVDTQKGDVTLT
+188 
-200 NNKTW
+200 
-205 ETGTITHKGAGNLTI
+205 ETGTDNNSTGNTTITNNLTWGSTGDDAKITHKGKGNLTI
-220 NNNKD
+220 NNNQGGTIASKILGD
-225 ATLKSVISGNSA
+225 TT
-237 GTGTITIYNN
+237 GTGTIKIVNN
-247 GTMDTSATITAN
+247 GEIAATAEITADDKTGRLSIEN
-259 SATKQLVINNGMP
+259 GVSSTGAANPQADIKSAITAKANGALIINH
-272 EETLN
+272 
-277 ANAEI
+277 AI
-282 KGAITAGDNGAIIT
+282 ISGAITGGSGEGD
-296 NRAKISGLI
+296 K
-305 TAGGGKGEQ
+305 
-314 GTTINNFSGS
+314 GTTITNFSGS
-324 ITGGIKGS
+324 ITGGIKAGA
-332 VGDLTI
+332 GDLTI
-338 ENYAEISGSSKK
+338 ENYAEISGSGKK
-350 IETVADGN
+350 FETVSGTKK
-358 LTINNYAGGDIKAEI
+358 LTINNHAGDIKAEI
-373 DAATQVATSVNITNY
+373 DAAAAVATSVNITNY
-388 AGATISGAVKLKSED
+388 AGATISGAVKFKSED

-412 GSITSAIDAS
+412 GSITNAIDAS
-422 GQNVTITNAGSIT
+422 GQNVTITNTGSIT

-442 TGETQKTNT
+442 TGADSKVNT

-512 VYETDGAINVTG
+512 VYDTDGAINVTG

-571 NTNMA
+571 NTNMT

-612 GALGAI
+612 GTLGAI

-644 GEIGNLPY
+644 GEIGNLSY

-676 AVESEKDPKAKEEKL
+676 AVESEKDPKVKEEKL

-697 KERANK
+697 KEKANK

-885 LAQVRY
+885 LAQIRY

-910 RYAMTGNSFV
+910 RYAMAGNSFV

-951 GQNASINLSYG
+951 GQNTAINLSYG

>member
-1 MGGGVTNPLFALDI
+1 MGGGGVTNPLFA
-15 TEEINDGKKNQIQD
+15 EEVSIDKKLDGKNLND
-29 SQEEILNIKQ
+29 EESGKYNKEIVNIS
-39 NGKLNADMK
+39 GAAGELAGDATK
-48 LGKKFTTITN
+48 LGKNTSTLNIQN
-58 EANSNG
+58 DSRG
-64 TATGKTLT
+64 ISGGKVT
-72 IQDDHEADNI
+72 IQDDHA
-82 VITNLGNQDSSKWQ
+82 TNSVTINNYAQDGAKAAGEI
-96 TKVVQGSKEGLSL
+96 VQGGKAGTSAEQPFTL
-109 TIENGSGGD
+109 TINNGTSEALGKWNGKVTGSTANNAKLVINNKHAD
-118 SGAAAKWSGEIAGGA
+118 SEWIGEIAGGKA
-133 GTLKINNAHADSEW
+133 ATEVNNYGTMKTGKIGGGDGGLTINNKENAKIESAVESSGALNIVNNGTMSGEIKGTGQGATSIINNASGTISGKITMTGSASTLANSGKITSAD
-147 TGVVTGGA
+147 GVLLSGGKDTNNASTLVNNHGGEITKITFNDDHGVIENQGIIGDQKTTTNVAIGQTASKAGHTIKNLTGGQIVSKIEMTKA
-155 GKVEITN
+155 AADGKINTLDNQGLISGAIEFGEGHDKDAKGGGITN
-162 SGTYKTGKVTGG
+162 SGTISGTTLLQGKN
-174 DGAVSITNAGTFQS
+174 IN
-188 DVDTQKGDVTLT
+188 LT
-200 NNKTW
+200 N
-205 ETGTITHKGAGNLTI
+205 
-220 NNNKD
+220 
-225 ATLKSVISGNSA
+225 
-237 GTGTITIYNN
+237 
-247 GTMDTSATITAN
+247 
-259 SATKQLVINNGMP
+259 
-272 EETLN
+272 
-277 ANAEI
+277 
-282 KGAITAGDNGAIIT
+282 
-296 NRAKISGLI
+296 
-305 TAGGGKGEQ
+305 
-314 GTTINNFSGS
+314 SGS
-324 ITGGIKGS
+324 ITGEITLKG
-332 VGDLTI
+332 GTANANEHL
-338 ENYAEISGSSKK
+338 
-350 IETVADGN
+350 
-358 LTINNYAGGDIKAEI
+358 
-373 DAATQVATSVNITNY
+373 
-388 AGATISGAVKLKSED
+388 
-403 QKSATLTNH
+403 
-412 GSITSAIDAS
+412 
-422 GQNVTITNAGSIT
+422 TITNSGSIDKIKLD
-435 HANGVKF
+435 N
-442 TGETQKTNT
+442 TNSVAHIS
-451 LNNSGH
+451 NSGS
-457 ISKVETA
+457 IGSLNFAQAGTA
-464 TGGVLTLTNTGSG
+464 VLGKNFAVTLEDKASYDTN
-477 IIDVI
+477 
-482 NAGSSTNINVASGY
+482 
-496 AVDISSDR
+496 
-504 KKADGGAW
+504 
-512 VYETDGAINVTG
+512 GAIKI
-524 DGKVNFGTGSAGA
+524 DGNTNATIKLEGVSNA
-537 AFRAAGNNGPAFIIA
+537 RAAGDKAFIVN
-552 DMDIGKQYDL
+552 IGQGFQVGEAYDL
-562 SKFIAGNKA
+562 KNFIKA
-571 NTNMA
+571 NTIQNA
-576 TTDQIAQNIG
+576 QGTSIKDTLAQSLEGRIDTTQNIYDINFSG
-586 FTNSLYG
+586 G
-593 ASFDSNGIMTISV
+593 AMTISV

-644 GEIGNLPY
+644 GEIGNLSY

-858 PELAFNS
+858 PELTFNS

-910 RYAMTGNSFV
+910 RYAMAGNSFV

-951 GQNASINLSYG
+951 GQNTAINLSYG